1 MYDTWKFALL
11 LISVYLLI
19 NLYRK
24 LKRKS
29 FKDKVVLI
37 TGCSSGI
44 GEELA
49 LQFAKLKSKLVLCA
63 RREEPLRA
71 VVEACRRQGVE
82 AIYLKTDVTK
92 EDDCRKLIEKA
103 VETFGKIDVLVLN
116 AGQGCLM
123 KLSEVSSFEP
133 LRKTME
139 VNYWGCVYPT
149 FYALPHLR
157 NSKGAIVLVG
167 SLAAKISTPRRCAY
181 AASKAAITS
190 FLNCLRVEEPSIQIT
205 CIHPGFVKSEIHE
218 KAFAIH
224 KVERDIKHFMT
235 ASEAARKI
243 INAIAEQ
250 KREEVMT
257 FLGKLGNVM
266 NVFSPGLVDLLAKM
280 KSEASVKIQ

>member
-1 MYDTWKFALL
+1 LLRFSVYKGVILVEGMYDTWKFALL

-103 VETFGKIDVLVLN
+103 VETFGKIDVLV
-116 AGQGCLM
+116 
-123 KLSEVSSFEP
+123 
-133 LRKTME
+133 R
-139 VNYWGCVYPT
+139 
-149 FYALPHLR
+149 
-157 NSKGAIVLVG
+157 
-167 SLAAKISTPRRCAY
+167 
-181 AASKAAITS
+181 
-190 FLNCLRVEEPSIQIT
+190 
-205 CIHPGFVKSEIHE
+205 
-218 KAFAIH
+218 
-224 KVERDIKHFMT
+224 
-235 ASEAARKI
+235 
-243 INAIAEQ
+243 
-250 KREEVMT
+250 
-257 FLGKLGNVM
+257 
-266 NVFSPGLVDLLAKM
+266 
-280 KSEASVKIQ
+280 